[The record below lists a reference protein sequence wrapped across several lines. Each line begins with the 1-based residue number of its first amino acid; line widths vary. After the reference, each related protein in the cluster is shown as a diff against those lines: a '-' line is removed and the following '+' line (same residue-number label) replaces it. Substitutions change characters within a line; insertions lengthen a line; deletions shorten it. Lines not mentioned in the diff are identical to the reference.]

1 MKQTYTKWLLISA
14 VTIAPACSMEGGP
27 GEVATSARALEHTN
41 TAPTRVRV
49 PETNYSV
56 YATLEPARANIE
68 QQRALEALGERV
80 KIDEVFGVPSVVW
93 ISNENR
99 SAVRSDR
106 HTPSGD
112 MDLPAHAP
120 TAARQILLDH
130 AHLYGLSPA
139 DIARA
144 HVDRV
149 HERAAGG
156 VIVSF
161 TQRHGGEDVHGAR
174 MNVAMTRQLEPIAI
188 TGWLHPWADA
198 NAAKKDTF
206 SRDLTTGLLDAL
218 GLERLALEAIGEDA
232 GGFTRFQSKDTSV
245 VFRTPA
251 RIKPVYFPLPNK
263 LEPAYMVELDLAKS
277 DAHDAAAWS
286 AVVSA
291 RDGEL
296 LSTTSLIAHQSFSY
310 NVYVD
315 DDDVPWPNP
324 FGDQLKPYIAGA
336 FPEPVAPRL
345 VTLESM
351 NTRGD
356 VWLPAG
362 ATTTVGNNVA
372 AYTDQGGR
380 DGFDGDD
387 IIGELSSAD
396 TFGYTYDFSLA
407 PGANE
412 AQSRASVVQLFYTIN
427 YMHDLFYDHG
437 FDEDAGNAQDDN
449 YGRGGVAGDRM
460 RAEALDFSGTN
471 NANMY
476 TPSDGASPRMQMFE
490 FTSSAV
496 DRVSVLAPVELVGEM
511 PTGQADYPPFFD
523 VTGELVAVNDGDDEG
538 GSGSF
543 ADGCQQFVNGDQVTD
558 KIALIDRGSCSFIQ
572 KLQNAQ
578 EVGAKGVLIINN
590 DTQNPDRVFDMG
602 GIEAT
607 ITTPAMMIS
616 WSNGQALRQAM
627 TSEAVEV
634 RLIALQNQDAALDAD
649 IVTHEWG
656 HYLYGRL
663 TQNNGNTLQAGGL
676 NEGNS
681 DFVALLIAA
690 REEDT
695 LQAGNAMFQGAYPM
709 GQYAGH
715 RYWTGTRRLAY
726 STAMDINPLTFRH
739 ISDREPL
746 PPGIFDAVDNS
757 EVHNSGEIWSNAMWE
772 CYAALLNKHGFTDGR
787 ERMLDYLVAGL
798 KLFPRDTTFMEAR
811 DSILAGVR
819 AYDEDD
825 FRTCFFTFAERGMG
839 VGARAPGR
847 YVGGNLG
854 VVESFDVGGAIELA
868 NLEVTESAS
877 CDNDGILDV
886 GESATISLQ
895 VSNAGA
901 ESLEGV
907 MVRVEPFSNGNPNIP
922 RRGVSFPEG
931 NQAELPPLD
940 PFGQATVEIEIDLD
954 EALGS
959 DLLSFRVIADHPDV
973 LRPAQLDDGVLV
985 NTDVEIDSATLDD
998 FELGQGRWETING
1011 IPLVPSTGWAI
1022 IDDGNSHVWFGTEE
1036 EFRTDVYLVSPPLE
1050 VAAGAD
1056 FEMTFEHRHDFEFGQ
1071 YPWDGGV
1078 IEISRDMGA
1087 TWVDVTD
1094 LGADPGYNATIANG
1108 ATLFG
1113 SAANTVNPIA
1123 DRLAYGGNNPAYPE
1137 RDTVSMN
1144 FGEQLAGTTVLIRF
1158 RLGTDEGTGG
1168 GGWVIDNLS
1177 FDGLANAPFPALID
1191 EEGSCAGPIS
1201 VAATAPARVN
1211 EGDVVTLEVTD
1222 ELPEASYL
1230 WAQESGPTAELTDA
1244 SKPTATFTAPDVDE
1258 QTEVVFSVTGQIA
1271 QETASTT
1278 VTVIVDPVNS
1288 APTASFTIEGTL
1300 DAGETITLNASASVD
1315 PEGDSLT
1322 YAWAQIGGPGVA
1334 LSNPTSAKP
1343 TFTAPTF
1350 DEDVTLEFQLIVTDG
1365 ALLSAPTTERVT
1377 ITASEVAP
1385 EGKPTDVGDD
1395 KKDPD
1400 VDASPGV
1407 DDEGCSSSPASP
1419 PAGPL
1424 TLLLGTLASL
1434 GLIRRRSR

>member
-1 MKQTYTKWLLISA
+1 MKWILISA
-14 VTIAPACSMEGGP
+14 ITIAPACSLEGGP
-27 GEVATSARALEHTN
+27 GATSTSVRALEQAD
-41 TAPTRVRV
+41 TAPARVRV
-49 PETNYSV
+49 PSSNFSI
-56 YATLEPARANIE
+56 YATLEPARSDI
-68 QQRALEALGERV
+68 QRQRALDALGERV
-80 KIDEVFGVPSVVW
+80 ELDETFGVPNVLW
-93 ISNENR
+93 ISREHR
-99 SAVRSDR
+99 STVRSDR
-106 HTPSGD
+106 FGSSGD
-112 MDLPAHAP
+112 IALPEHAP
-120 TAARQILLDH
+120 TAARQVLLEH
-130 AHLYGLSPA
+130 AHLYGLSA
-139 DIARA
+139 VDIARA
-144 HVDRV
+144 QVDRV
-149 HERAAGG
+149 HENKDGG
-156 VIVSF
+156 IIVSF
-161 TQRHGGEDVHGAR
+161 AQRHGGEPVHGAR
-174 MNVAMTRQLEPIAI
+174 MNVAMTRQLEPVAI
-188 TGWLHPWADA
+188 TGWLHPWAGAATAGKDA
-198 NAAKKDTF
+198 F
-206 SRDLTTGLLDAL
+206 SRDITSGILDAL
-218 GLERLALEAIGEDA
+218 GLDALELEATGEDA
-232 GGFTRFQSKDTSV
+232 GGFALFESKDSRV
-245 VFRTPA
+245 SFRTPA
-251 RIKPVYFPLPNK
+251 RIKPVYFPLPDK
-263 LEPAYMVELDLAKS
+263 LEPAYVVEIDLAEGA
-277 DAHDAAAWS
+277 DHDAAAWS

-324 FGDQLKPYIAGA
+324 FGAQLKPYVPGT
-336 FPEPVAPRL
+336 FPEPVAPRV

-356 VWLPAG
+356 AWLPDG

-380 DGFDGDD
+380 NGFDGDD
-387 IIGELSSAD
+387 IIGELSSPD
-396 TFGYTYDFSLA
+396 VFDYTYDFSLA

-412 AQSRASVVQLFYTIN
+412 DQSRASVVQLFYTIN

-437 FDEDAGNAQDDN
+437 FDEDAGNAQEDN

-460 RAEALDFSGTN
+460 SAEALDFSGTN

-496 DRVSVLAPVELVGEM
+496 DRASVLAPVELVGEL
-511 PTGQADYPPFFD
+511 PTGQAEYPPFFD
-523 VTGELVAVNDGDDEG
+523 VSDELVAVNDGDDEG
-538 GSGSF
+538 GSGTF
-543 ADGCQQFVNGDQVTD
+543 ADGCQQFTNGDQITD
-558 KIALIDRGSCSFIQ
+558 KIALIDRGSCSFAQ
-572 KLQNAQ
+572 KIQNAQ
-578 EVGAKGVLIINN
+578 EVGAKGVVIINS

-616 WSNGQALRQAM
+616 WNNGQAIRQAM
-627 TSEAVEV
+627 TNEIVEI

-690 REEDT
+690 REEDA
-695 LQAGNAMFQGAYPM
+695 LQAGNDTFQGAYPM

-739 ISDREPL
+739 ISDRESL
-746 PPGIFDAVDNS
+746 PSGIFDAVENS

-787 ERMLDYLVAGL
+787 DRMLDYLVAGL

-811 DSILAGVR
+811 DSILAGIR
-819 AYDEDD
+819 IYDEDD

-854 VVESFDVGGAIELA
+854 VVESFEVGGAIELA
-868 NLEVTESAS
+868 NLEVTESAG
-877 CDNDGILDV
+877 CDDDGILDV
-886 GESATISLQ
+886 GESATISLE

-907 MVRVEPFSNGNPNIP
+907 IVRVEPFSNGNPNIP
-922 RRGVSFPEG
+922 RRGVSFPRG
-931 NQAELPPLD
+931 NTAELPPLE
-940 PFGQATVEIEIDLD
+940 PFGKASVEIEIDLD

-998 FELGQGRWETING
+998 FELGQGRWQTVNG
-1011 IPLVPSTGWAI
+1011 IPLIPSTGWAI
-1022 IDDGNSHVWFGTEE
+1022 VEDGNNHVWFGTEE

-1050 VAAGAD
+1050 VAAGVD

-1078 IEISRDMGA
+1078 IEISRDMGT

-1108 ATLFG
+1108 ARLFG

-1137 RDTVSMN
+1137 NDTISMS
-1144 FGEQLAGTTVLIRF
+1144 FGDQLAGTTVLIRF

-1168 GGWVIDNLS
+1168 GGWIIDNLS
-1177 FDGLANAPFPALID
+1177 FDGLANTPFPALID
-1191 EEGSCAGPIS
+1191 EDGSCAGPLA
-1201 VAATAPARVN
+1201 VTATAPERAD
-1211 EGDVVTLEVTD
+1211 EGEVVALEVID
-1222 ELPEASYL
+1222 EVPEASYL
-1230 WAQESGPTAELTDA
+1230 WAQESGPAAELTDA
-1244 SKPTATFTAPDVDE
+1244 SKATATFTAPDVDE
-1258 QTEVVFSVTGQIA
+1258 PTELTFSVTAQIA
-1271 QETASTT
+1271 QESSSAT
-1278 VTVIVDPVNS
+1278 VTVIIDPVNT
-1288 APTASFTIEGTL
+1288 APTASFTIEGAPE
-1300 DAGETITLNASASVD
+1300 AGEVITLNASASAD

-1350 DEDVTLEFQLIVTDG
+1350 DEDATLEFQLIVTDG

-1377 ITASEVAP
+1377 ITAGEIAP
-1385 EGKPTDVGDD
+1385 EEDPVEMDDD
-1395 KKDPD
+1395 KKDPG
-1400 VDASPGV
+1400 VDTSPGV

-1424 TLLLGTLASL
+1424 TLLLGVLSSL
-1434 GLIRRRSR
+1434 GLLRRRAR